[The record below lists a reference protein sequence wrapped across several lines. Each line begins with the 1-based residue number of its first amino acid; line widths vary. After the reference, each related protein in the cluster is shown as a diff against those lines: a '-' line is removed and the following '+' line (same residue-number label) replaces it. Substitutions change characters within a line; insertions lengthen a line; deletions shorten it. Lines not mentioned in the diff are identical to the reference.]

1 MEEYLI
7 SYLYYPE
14 GHMPCD
20 EYAAILEQRGLAPIE
35 NYFSVDDITA
45 LNEDSASVRR
55 VSNRYYSTTDEVWL
69 DESDADLFDIWFR
82 LRVYSLYSLSFIIL
96 LFATLTFYSPIISK

>member
-14 GHMPCD
+14 HHMPCD
-20 EYAAILEQRGLAPIE
+20 EYAAILEERGLAPIE

-45 LNEDSASVRR
+45 LNEDSASVLK
-55 VSNRYYSTTDEVWL
+55 RYRLDARFTDEVWL
-69 DESDADLFDIWFR
+69 DESDADLFDI
-82 LRVYSLYSLSFIIL
+82 
-96 LFATLTFYSPIISK
+96 

>member
-14 GHMPCD
+14 HHMPCD

-35 NYFSVDDITA
+35 HYFSVDDITA
-45 LNEDSASVRR
+45 LNEESLSVSRMSKWR
-55 VSNRYYSTTDEVWL
+55 SSSTDEVWL
-69 DESDADLFDIWFR
+69 DESGADLFGI
-82 LRVYSLYSLSFIIL
+82 
-96 LFATLTFYSPIISK
+96 